1 MGKLQEL
8 PVWIQEGNLGI
19 QSVEF
24 DVLRGGQRTKQNVAE
39 HAEAVFQGAQ
49 SAEQVAIAD
58 LHNVDQ
64 LLDGVVANSDLVLL
78 CFVLQ
83 V

>member
-1 MGKLQEL
+1 M
-8 PVWIQEGNLGI
+8 
-19 QSVEF
+19 
-24 DVLRGGQRTKQNVAE
+24 LRGGQRTKQNVAE

-64 LLDGVVANSDLVLL
+64 LLDGVVANSDLILL